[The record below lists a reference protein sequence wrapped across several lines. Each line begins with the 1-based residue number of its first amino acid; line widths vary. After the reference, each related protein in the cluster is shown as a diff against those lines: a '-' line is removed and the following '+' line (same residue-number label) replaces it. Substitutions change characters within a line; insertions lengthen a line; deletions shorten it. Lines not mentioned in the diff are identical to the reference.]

1 MFEVAYNMFSIL
13 PDDIYLVLL
22 KDWLS
27 TSDLAC
33 FDSALTS
40 KIVRPRF
47 LQLLKQNYF
56 STQGILASAFTS
68 RRSFGLYLEW
78 VLKRQVNLRRFDMSL
93 LILPIVKDPL
103 SIESSEIDEEELVVE
118 EDDEEKKRKIKENLK
133 PCSSLSLGHLL
144 QLKHHVKDAEKIPI
158 TTSSSRAFIS
168 LDEKHRMLLRESDSR
183 GVRRPHTNRVF

>member
-1 MFEVAYNMFSIL
+1 MFSIL
-13 PDDIYLVLL
+13 PDDIFLVLL
-22 KDWLS
+22 KEWLS

-56 STQGILASAFTS
+56 STQGILASEMTS

-78 VLKRQVNLRRFDMSL
+78 VLKRQLNLKRFDMGL
-93 LILPIVKDPL
+93 LILPIAKDPL
-103 SIESSEIDEEELVVE
+103 SIESTEIDEEAVAVE

-144 QLKHHVKDAEKIPI
+144 QLRHHLKYAKIVPI
-158 TTSSSRAFIS
+158 TTSPSSAFIS
-168 LDEKHRMLLRESDSR
+168 LDEKHRLLLRESDGLR
-183 GVRRPHTNRVF
+183 ARRSYTNRVF